1 MILKRRHIAKA
12 ITWRVMCTITTF
24 SIAYYLTNDVS
35 LSLEIGLI
43 EFFLKMILY
52 YAHERIWY
60 RNIKFGIKKF

>member
-43 EFFLKMILY
+43 EF
-52 YAHERIWY
+52 
-60 RNIKFGIKKF
+60 